1 MEMLIVFLLVKT
13 LHCLFQHTAYL
24 GTSNSGSET
33 RDRARLI
40 AEQMGTFHLDC
51 TIDDVV
57 EGLKSSYR
65 ASIRSVEAAVLGK
78 AIATCCC
85 CCCCCCC
92 QELLFLWLLSG
103 T

>member
-1 MEMLIVFLLVKT
+1 MLL
-13 LHCLFQHTAYL
+13 QHTAYL

-92 QELLFLWLLSG
+92 CGCYQGLVFLWLLSG